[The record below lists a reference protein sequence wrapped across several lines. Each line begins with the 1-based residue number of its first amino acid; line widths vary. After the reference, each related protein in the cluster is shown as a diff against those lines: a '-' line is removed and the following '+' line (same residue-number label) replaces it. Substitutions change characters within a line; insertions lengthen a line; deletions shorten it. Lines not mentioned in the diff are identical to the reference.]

1 MPAVDYKLH
10 EMHQVSDNWR
20 GNARGKAMG
29 NELNSLITAA
39 HIGLELSYPPVI
51 DLGPQLTREQ
61 LLSSMQDTMKLH
73 QGGPVWL
80 FAYGSLIWRPECS
93 AVERQRGRVHGY
105 HRGLYL
111 WSHEHRGTPELPGLV
126 FGLDRGGSCSGFA
139 YRLPEECLQESLLAL
154 WQREMPY
161 PSYRPH
167 WLGCRLEDGTRVQ
180 ALGFVLERHL
190 PSYAGN
196 LPDSVLSQVIAS
208 ASGRNG
214 STRDYVEQTATCL
227 RSHAMPDLNL
237 EAKLKRM
244 NSVSQGSAG

>member
-1 MPAVDYKLH
+1 
-10 EMHQVSDNWR
+10 
-20 GNARGKAMG
+20 MG
-29 NELNSLITAA
+29 NSLNSLITAA
-39 HIGLELSYPPVI
+39 QTGLELSYPPVI
-51 DLGPQLTREQ
+51 DLGPQLTREE
-61 LLSSMQDTMKLH
+61 LLDSMQATMKLH
-73 QGGPVWL
+73 KGGPVWL

-139 YRLPEECLQESLLAL
+139 YRLPDECLQDSLLAL

-167 WLGCRLEDGTRVQ
+167 WLSCRLEDGTRVQ

-196 LPDSVLSQVIAS
+196 LPDSVLTQVLAN
-208 ASGRNG
+208 ATGRYG
-214 STRDYVEQTATCL
+214 TTRDYVEQTANCL

-237 EAKLKRM
+237 EAKLKRC
-244 NSVSQGSAG
+244 NQASENYAV

>member
-1 MPAVDYKLH
+1 
-10 EMHQVSDNWR
+10 
-20 GNARGKAMG
+20 MG
-29 NELNSLITAA
+29 NELNSLIAAA
-39 HIGLELSYPPVI
+39 HIGLEISYPPVI

-139 YRLPEECLQESLLAL
+139 YRLPAECLQESLLAL

-167 WLGCRLEDGTRVQ
+167 WLSCRLEDGTRVQ

-196 LPDSVLSQVIAS
+196 LPDSVLSQVLAN
-208 ASGRNG
+208 ACGRNG
-214 STRDYVEQTATCL
+214 STRDYVEQTANCL

-244 NSVSQGSAG
+244 NSASQGSAG

>member
-1 MPAVDYKLH
+1 
-10 EMHQVSDNWR
+10 
-20 GNARGKAMG
+20 MG
-29 NELNSLITAA
+29 NSLNSLITAA
-39 HIGLELSYPPVI
+39 HTGLELSYPPVI
-51 DLGPQLTREQ
+51 DMGPQLTREQ
-61 LLSSMQDTMKLH
+61 LLSSMQATMNLH
-73 QGGPVWL
+73 KGGPVWL

-139 YRLPEECLQESLLAL
+139 YRLPDECLQDSLLAL

-167 WLGCRLEDGTRVQ
+167 WLSCRLEDGTRVQ

-196 LPDSVLSQVIAS
+196 LPDSVLSQVLAN
-208 ASGRNG
+208 ATGRYG
-214 STRDYVEQTATCL
+214 TTRDYVEQTANAL

-237 EAKLKRM
+237 EAKLKRC
-244 NSVSQGSAG
+244 NQASDNYVA